1 MKKIKIIKAE
11 MIPSPHVKNG
21 DVRSF
26 QEKIA
31 DSLIKKGIAE
41 PYEEKKPVKKAV
53 KKADPEKKAPQKRTR
68 KPRKKA
74 E

>member
-1 MKKIKIIKAE
+1 MKKIKIIKAD

-21 DVRSF
+21 DIRSF

-41 PYEEKKPVKKAV
+41 AYEDKKPV
-53 KKADPEKKAPQKRTR
+53 KKADPEKKAPQKITR